1 MALLQDE
8 RTAFA
13 DGELLLSD
21 GPLPV
26 RCRVTIEWLR
36 GIQGPTWYGY
46 FVSLDD
52 DLSVLPGRYSVRLQE
67 QFVDVL
73 VRRPCLLSGALS
85 FPFWG
90 LDDPPDLP
98 PSLVEDTGDLEGDDE
113 DDDLV
118 PGGAQAPRLL

>member
-8 RTAFA
+8 RSAFA

-26 RCRVTIEWLR
+26 RCRVTVEWLR

-52 DLSVLPGRYSVRLQE
+52 DLSVLPGRYRVRLQE
-67 QFVDVL
+67 QSVEVL

-90 LDDPPDLP
+90 LDQPPELP
-98 PSLVEDTGDLEGDDE
+98 ANE
-113 DDDLV
+113 DDDDV
-118 PGGAQAPRLL
+118 DEEGGMRDEG